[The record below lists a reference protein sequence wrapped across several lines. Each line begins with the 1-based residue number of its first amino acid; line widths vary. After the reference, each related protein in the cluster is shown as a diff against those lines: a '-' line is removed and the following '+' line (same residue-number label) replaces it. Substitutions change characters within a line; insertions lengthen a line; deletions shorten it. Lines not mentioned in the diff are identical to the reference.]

1 MSTQRMMVVELKM
14 GSISVSGEAPAS
26 HAGLDAGAGAACLQ
40 AFEAFRKKLTPQART
55 RSHTRGDML
64 QAEAYT
70 TSPQGRVQMCKLEL
84 APLTKRINGTA
95 DMYLGRQVAAT
106 VSTTMYK
113 VAKLL

>member
-1 MSTQRMMVVELKM
+1 MSSHRMMVVNLRM
-14 GSISVSGEAPAS
+14 GSINVEGSAPAS
-26 HAGLDAGAGAACLQ
+26 YAGLDAGAGAACLQ
-40 AFEAFRKKLTPQART
+40 AFEAFRKKLTPQVRM
-55 RSHTRGDML
+55 RNHTRGEMV

-70 TSPQGRVQMCKLEL
+70 TSPQGRVQMCKLEFD
-84 APLTKRINGTA
+84 PLTKRINGTA